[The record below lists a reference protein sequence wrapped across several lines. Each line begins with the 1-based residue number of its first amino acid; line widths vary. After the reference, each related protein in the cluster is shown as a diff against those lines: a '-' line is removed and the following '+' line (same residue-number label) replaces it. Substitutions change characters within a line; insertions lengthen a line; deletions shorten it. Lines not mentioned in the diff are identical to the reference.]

1 MIVIRH
7 LDNTNSE
14 CDQEI
19 YCDIACF
26 GTVRFGDWT
35 TNIKTATLKIESV
48 YDALNKIAESDQFNV
63 YEDEHII
70 PNSHYPT
77 IEDFLSEDSQEY
89 CYSCKEELN

>member
-7 LDNTNSE
+7 LDSTGSE
-14 CDQEI
+14 CDQQI

-26 GTVRFGDWT
+26 GVVRFGDWT
-35 TNIKTATLKIESV
+35 NHTLKIQSS

>member
-77 IEDFLSEDSQEY
+77 IEDFLSVDSED
-89 CYSCKEELN
+89 

>member
-26 GTVRFGDWT
+26 GTVRFGDWK
-35 TNIKTATLKIESV
+35 TNIKTATLKIESS
-48 YDALNKIAESDQFNV
+48 YDALNQIAELKQFNV

-77 IEDFLSEDSQEY
+77 IEDFLSVDFKEY
-89 CYSCKEELN
+89 CNGCRNELN